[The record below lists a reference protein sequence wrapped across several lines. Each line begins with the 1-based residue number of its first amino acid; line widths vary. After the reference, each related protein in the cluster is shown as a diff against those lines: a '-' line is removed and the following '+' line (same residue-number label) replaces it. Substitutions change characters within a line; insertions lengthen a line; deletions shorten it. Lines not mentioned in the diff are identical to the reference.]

1 MKPLAFVIQRYGHE
15 VNGGAEALCRQVAE
29 RLAPETPVEVLTTCA
44 RDYLTWAD
52 HYPPGREEIDG
63 VGVRR
68 FPVARQ
74 RRVRAFG
81 RFSKKVY
88 DRDHTF
94 AQEGEWMDRQGPDV
108 PELYRFIASHRDDY
122 GLFVFFTYLY
132 PPTFFGLPQVAEKS
146 ILVPMAHDEAPLR
159 LGIFR
164 SLFHLPRGFIFNT
177 EEERRFVHETFRND
191 YLPWTVGGAGID
203 LPPSPP
209 PSPPP
214 APAGGE
220 YFLYL
225 GRVDVEKGCGE
236 LIDFFLRHKK
246 KHPSDV
252 KLYLA
257 GDVNMAL
264 PKSGDIVP
272 LGYISDRSKA
282 TVLSGARA
290 LIVPSR
296 HESLSLVALEAWAA
310 GVPVIA
316 HRGSRVLV
324 EHVEESGGGWLYS
337 GTREFTR
344 CLDNVSDDADG
355 RRRAG
360 LAGRR
365 YVARRYGWAKV
376 LNSYRRFFRKMLK
389 KVGADGANRD

>member
-1 MKPLAFVIQRYGHE
+1 MKPLAFVIQRYGQD

-29 RLAPETPVEVLTTCA
+29 RLAPETPIEVLTTCA
-44 RDYLTWAD
+44 RDYLTWSD
-52 HYPPGREEIDG
+52 HYPPGREEING
-63 VGVRR
+63 VGVTR
-68 FPVARQ
+68 FAVARQ

-88 DRDHTF
+88 GRSHTF

-108 PELYRFIASHRDDY
+108 PELYRFIAARRDDY
-122 GLFVFFTYLY
+122 DLFVFFTYLY
-132 PPTFFGLPQVAEKS
+132 PPTFFGLPLVAEKS
-146 ILVPMAHDEAPLR
+146 LLVPMAHDEPPLR

-164 SLFHLPRGFIFNT
+164 SLFHLPRGIIFNT
-177 EEERRFVHETFRND
+177 DEERRFVHETFRND

-203 LPPSPP
+203 F
-209 PSPPP
+209 PP
-214 APAGGE
+214 ASPLSSPEGD

-225 GRVDVEKGCGE
+225 GRVDVEKGCAE
-236 LIDFFLRHKK
+236 LIDFFQRYKK
-246 KHPSDV
+246 KHPS
-252 KLYLA
+252 KLRLYLA
-257 GDVNMAL
+257 GDVNMAV
-264 PKSGDIVP
+264 PRSSDVVP
-272 LGYISDRSKA
+272 LGFISARNKA
-282 TVLSGARA
+282 TVLAGARA

-316 HRGSRVLV
+316 NRGSRVLV
-324 EHVEESGGGWLYS
+324 EHVEGSGGGWLYS

-344 CLDNVSDDADG
+344 CLEKVSDDVAG

-365 YVARRYGWAKV
+365 YVARRYSWEKI
-376 LNSYRRFFRKMLK
+376 LNSYRRFFRKMLRQ
-389 KVGADGANRD
+389 VGADGADRD

>member
-1 MKPLAFVIQRYGHE
+1 MKPLAFVIQRYGQD

-68 FPVARQ
+68 FTVARQ

-88 DRDHTF
+88 GRSHTF
-94 AQEGEWMDRQGPDV
+94 AQEAEWMDRQGPDV
-108 PELYRFIASHRDDY
+108 PELYRFIAAHRDDY
-122 GLFVFFTYLY
+122 DLFVFFTYLY

-146 ILVPMAHDEAPLR
+146 LLVPMAHDEPPLH

-164 SLFHLPRGFIFNT
+164 SLFHLPRGLIFNT
-177 EEERRFVHETFRND
+177 DEERRFVHETFRND
-191 YLPWTVGGAGID
+191 YLPWTVCGAGID
-203 LPPSPP
+203 LPPS
-209 PSPPP
+209 SPPASP
-214 APAGGE
+214 GGD

-236 LIDFFLRHKK
+236 LIDFFQRHKK
-246 KHPSDV
+246 KHPSDI

-257 GDVNMAL
+257 GDVNMAV
-264 PKSGDIVP
+264 PRGGDIVT
-272 LGYISDRSKA
+272 LGFISDKSKA
-282 TVLSGARA
+282 TILAGARA

-316 HRGSRVLV
+316 NRGSRVLV
-324 EHVEESGGGWLYS
+324 EHVEESGGGALYN
-337 GTREFTR
+337 GAREFTR
-344 CLDNVSDDADG
+344 CLEKVGDDVGG
-355 RRRAG
+355 RRQAG

-376 LNSYRRFFRKMLK
+376 LNSYRRFFRKMLRQ
-389 KVGADGANRD
+389 VGADGADRD

>member
-1 MKPLAFVIQRYGHE
+1 MKPLAFVIQRYGKD
-15 VNGGAEALCRQVAE
+15 VNGGAEVLCRQVAE
-29 RLAPETPVEVLTTCA
+29 RLAPETPIEVLTTCA

-68 FPVARQ
+68 FPVAR
-74 RRVRAFG
+74 RRKVRAFG

-88 DRDHTF
+88 GRSHTF

-108 PELYRFIASHRDDY
+108 PELHRFIAAHRDDY
-122 GLFVFFTYLY
+122 DLFVFFTYLY

-146 ILVPMAHDEAPLR
+146 LLVPMAHDEPPLH

-164 SLFHLPRGFIFNT
+164 SLFHIPRGLIFNT
-177 EEERRFVHETFRND
+177 DEERRFVHETFRND
-191 YLPWTVGGAGID
+191 HLPWTVAGAGID
-203 LPPSPP
+203 IPPSA
-209 PSPPP
+209 PSASP
-214 APAGGE
+214 GGD

-236 LIDFFLRHKK
+236 LIDLFQRHKK

-257 GDVNMAL
+257 GDVNMEV
-264 PKSGDIVP
+264 PKGGDIVP
-272 LGYISDRSKA
+272 LGFISARSKA
-282 TVLSGARA
+282 TILAGARA

-296 HESLSLVALEAWAA
+296 HESLSLAALEAWAA

-316 HRGSRVLV
+316 NRGSRVLV
-324 EHVEESGGGWLYS
+324 DHVEESGGGWLYS

-344 CLDNVSDDADG
+344 CLVKVSDDIDG
-355 RRRAG
+355 RRQAG
-360 LAGRR
+360 LAGKR
-365 YVARRYGWAKV
+365 YVTRHYGWPKA
-376 LNSYRRFFRKMLK
+376 LNSYRRFFRKMLRQ
-389 KVGADGANRD
+389 VGADGADRD

>member
-1 MKPLAFVIQRYGHE
+1 MKPLAFVIQRYGQD

-29 RLAPETPVEVLTTCA
+29 RLAPETPIEVLTTCA

-68 FPVARQ
+68 FAVARQ

-88 DRDHTF
+88 GRSHTF
-94 AQEGEWMDRQGPDV
+94 AQEAEWMDRQGPDV
-108 PELYRFIASHRDDY
+108 PELYRFIAAHRDDY
-122 GLFVFFTYLY
+122 DLFVFFTYLY

-146 ILVPMAHDEAPLR
+146 LLVPMAHDEPPLH

-164 SLFHLPRGFIFNT
+164 SLFHLPRGLIFNT
-177 EEERRFVHETFRND
+177 DEERRFVHETFRND
-191 YLPWTVGGAGID
+191 YLPWTVCGAGID
-203 LPPSPP
+203 LPPS
-209 PSPPP
+209 SPPASP
-214 APAGGE
+214 GGN

-236 LIDFFLRHKK
+236 LIDFFQRYKK
-246 KHPSDV
+246 KHPSDI

-257 GDVNMAL
+257 GDVNMAV
-264 PKSGDIVP
+264 PKGGDIVP
-272 LGYISDRSKA
+272 LGFISDKSKDTILA
-282 TVLSGARA
+282 GARA

-316 HRGSRVLV
+316 NRGSRVLV
-324 EHVEESGGGWLYS
+324 EHVEESGGGALYN
-337 GTREFTR
+337 GAREFTR
-344 CLDNVSDDADG
+344 CLEKVGDDVGG
-355 RRRAG
+355 RRQAG

-376 LNSYRRFFRKMLK
+376 LNSYRRFFRKMLRQ
-389 KVGADGANRD
+389 VGADGADRD